1 MKNTTL
7 CYIKQNDKYL
17 MLHRTKKSDDSNEGK
32 WIGIGGHMEDGESP
46 EECVVREVREE
57 TGLILKEFRY
67 RALITFTSDLYET
80 EYMHLFTADIFEGAI
95 TDNCEEGELEWI
107 ESDKI
112 MELPMWEGDRMFIP
126 LIKDD
131 DTGFF
136 SMKLIYE
143 SDKLVDCDLYMY

>member
-57 TGLILKEFRY
+57 TGLILKAFRY
-67 RALITFTSDLYET
+67 RALVTFTSDMYET
-80 EYMHLFTADIFEGAI
+80 EYMHLFTADKIEGAI
-95 TDNCEEGELEWI
+95 TDNCEEGVNAMSLFSNDQTVI
-107 ESDKI
+107 DQASAFDRGTI
-112 MELPMWEGDRMFIP
+112 MYNI
-126 LIKDD
+126 
-131 DTGFF
+131 
-136 SMKLIYE
+136 
-143 SDKLVDCDLYMY
+143 